1 MYYFL
6 LLLFCCIVPVKD
18 FINAAKATKADI
30 FPIQAA
36 VPYTRRDN
44 IYQ

>member
-6 LLLFCCIVPVKD
+6 LLLFCRIAPLKN

-36 VPYTRRDN
+36 VPYTWRNN
-44 IYQ
+44 IFQ